1 MDLSRTEL
9 YRAIKNP
16 SVSCNAL
23 WNLCYDFV
31 NSKKNINV
39 CDNESR
45 QNFLHVLCAH
55 GGQLTKAVGVKV
67 IYLIGSSGIHL
78 DARDNVGDTC
88 LHKAVRVPGSY
99 RIIEAL
105 MRYRWKFVFITFT
118 LATELLN
125 LLFSTFVPWPLLV
138 KIE

>member
-16 SVSCNAL
+16 SVSNNAL
-23 WNLCYDFV
+23 WTLCYDFV
-31 NSKKNINV
+31 NSKKDINISDNV
-39 CDNESR
+39 TR

-99 RIIEAL
+99 RIVEAL
-105 MRYRWKFVFITFT
+105 MRYLTKIKVILKIFK
-118 LATELLN
+118 
-125 LLFSTFVPWPLLV
+125 LV
-138 KIE
+138 